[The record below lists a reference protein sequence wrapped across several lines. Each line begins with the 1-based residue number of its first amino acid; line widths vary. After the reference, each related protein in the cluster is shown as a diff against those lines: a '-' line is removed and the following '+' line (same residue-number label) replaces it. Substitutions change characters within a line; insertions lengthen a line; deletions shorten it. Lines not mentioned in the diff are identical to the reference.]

1 MLAVTDKAMTWCEHC
16 RDHYPGDHY
25 DRRGFHKVGKQ
36 HGQYG
41 YLLKCEVVLREI
53 ADSEDRE
60 VSAHRLTVM
69 AKAIVENDVS
79 D

>member
-1 MLAVTDKAMTWCEHC
+1 LS
-16 RDHYPGDHY
+16 
-25 DRRGFHKVGKQ
+25 
-36 HGQYG
+36 
-41 YLLKCEVVLREI
+41 EI